1 MLIPHYGLPGD
12 AGTPEQDIL
21 FKSDPFWE
29 TNLKLS
35 YDFNLPHLD
44 SKLQF
49 FGGVSNIFNQYQ
61 DDFDKGK
68 YRDSNYVYGPSKPR
82 TIYFGLKLFN

>member
-1 MLIPHYGLPGD
+1 
-12 AGTPEQDIL
+12 
-21 FKSDPFWE
+21 
-29 TNLKLS
+29 
-35 YDFNLPHLD
+35 
-44 SKLQF
+44 
-49 FGGVSNIFNQYQ
+49 VSNIFNQYQ